1 MSTFAA
7 KLKGAGLVPPPAAAQ
22 GAKQRASS
30 GGAPA
35 QAAKPAKQTVG
46 FAVANSTDRLSFIGN
61 VLIGYRV
68 EVQVSRCRRRV
79 I

>member
-7 KLKGAGLVPPPAAAQ
+7 KLKGAGIVPQTAAAQ
-22 GAKQRASS
+22 GAKQRAPN
-30 GGAPA
+30 APA

-46 FAVANSTDRLSFIGN
+46 FAVANSTDRLGFIGN

-68 EVQVSRCRRRV
+68 EVQVSCGRGP